1 MFKSVNWI
9 GVIVAAIV
17 MYVIGWLWYSMLF
30 KAQYMAAMP
39 NAGAAMPTT
48 TYLYGFI
55 NTLVAAIGLGLVA
68 PRLGDGW
75 GGGAKAGLMVGIFFA
90 ATTLMMGYI
99 YGNMPKDLLW
109 IDLGYLLV
117 MYVVG
122 GAIVCGLS
130 LGRRVVAA

>member
-1 MFKSVNWI
+1 MIKNVNWI

-17 MYVIGWLWYSMLF
+17 MYVIGWLWYAMIF
-30 KAQYMAAMP
+30 KAQYAAAMP
-39 NAGAAMPTT
+39 NAGDAMATT
-48 TYLYGFI
+48 TYVYGFI
-55 NTLVAAIGLGLVA
+55 NTLVVAIGLGIVA

-75 GGGAKAGLMVGIFFA
+75 AGGAKAGLIIGVFFA
-90 ATTLMMGYI
+90 CTTLAMGYI

-117 MYVVG
+117 MYIVG

-130 LGRRVVAA
+130 LGRRVAA

>member
-1 MFKSVNWI
+1 MIKNVNWI

-17 MYVIGWLWYSMLF
+17 MYVIGWLWYAMIF

-39 NAGAAMPTT
+39 TAGAAMATT
-48 TYLYGFI
+48 TYVYGFI
-55 NTLVAAIGLGLVA
+55 NTLVVAIGLGIVA

-75 GGGAKAGLMVGIFFA
+75 AGGAKAGLIIGVFFA

-109 IDLGYLLV
+109 VDLGYLLV
-117 MYVVG
+117 MYIVG

>member
-17 MYVIGWLWYSMLF
+17 MYVIGWLWYAMLF
-30 KAQYMAAMP
+30 KAQMP
-39 NAGAAMPTT
+39 SGGAAMPTP
-48 TYLYGFI
+48 TYVYGFI

-75 GGGAKAGLMVGIFFA
+75 AGGAKAGLMIGIFFA
-90 ATTLMMGYI
+90 ATTMMMGYI
-99 YGNMPKDLLW
+99 YSVVPRELPW

-122 GAIVCGLS
+122 GAIVGGLS